1 MRQLGLAVMAV
12 GFLVGADDREEA
24 KSRAIQ
30 AELKKFEGTWRT
42 DRVEAEGKAIPLE
55 GFQSDR
61 LILEGDRFKSKTPR
75 GTLSGVFQVNP
86 AVVPKTID
94 VTFTDGPAKGKTHE
108 GIYELEGDTYKV
120 CMAHPGKPRPTEF
133 VTRPGS
139 GDFLQ
144 VLKRE
149 KP

>member
-1 MRQLGLAVMAV
+1 MRQFGLAVLAV
-12 GFLVGADDREEA
+12 GFLVGADDREAA

-42 DRVEAEGKAIPLE
+42 HQVEAEGKVIPIE
-55 GFQSDR
+55 GLQSDR
-61 LILEGDRFKSKTPR
+61 LILKGDRFTTKTPR
-75 GTLSGVFQVNP
+75 GSLSGVFQVDP
-86 AVVPKTID
+86 TTTPKTID

-108 GIYELEGDTYKV
+108 GIYELESDTYKV

-133 VTRPGS
+133 VTRPCS

-149 KP
+149 TP